1 MRFWGIEKHR
11 TDGDGRFASQV
22 DPLRGFMKGRKD
34 FDQKEEGLN
43 KNVQLVTAEVFVD
56 LGSVSR

>member
-11 TDGDGRFASQV
+11 RDGDGRFASQV

-34 FDQKEEGLN
+34 FDQKEEGSEQECT
-43 KNVQLVTAEVFVD
+43 VSD
-56 LGSVSR
+56 CGSFC